1 MDNMSIRQFTDALA
15 SSAPV
20 PGGGGASALC
30 GALAAALG
38 SMVCNLTVGK
48 KKYADVEEEVKE
60 TLQSTEALRTE
71 LLALIREDA
80 EAFEPLSRAYSLPRE
95 TEEEIRLR
103 DTVMEEA
110 LRRAGETP
118 LRMMRAA
125 AKLVPPLR
133 FLSEKGSRLV
143 VSDVGVAAYFARA
156 ALEGAALNVYINTR
170 LMKDRS
176 FAEAMEREADELGAL
191 ARDLN
196 TIARSVLSEL
206 RA

>member
-60 TLQSTEALRTE
+60 TLQTTEALRTE